1 MGPLHAISAP
11 PPALSVAG
19 DRAPVANAYFAVTID
34 AAVDLLDAP
43 GYRNLTRR
51 QRVAKALAEQ
61 QGFLSGFLDPGLHA
75 ALDLR
80 VAVDPAASTPLSLA
94 LLGRVWGASAEAT
107 AERAEG
113 LRGRLKSA
121 LPRHVAAAP
130 VADADAVA
138 RLLAPFPGAT
148 ADSAVIT
155 RHELIGAPAR
165 PDAGVSYYYSA
176 TPFTWSDD
184 DWSGVY
190 AALAASP
197 VPLVFSVA
205 VLPMLVPAPFA
216 QTLRTLATFYRRLAR
231 DAEAPGGYYPAR
243 PRLAA
248 DPFAVEAEQAFH
260 EYCARISHKAYALR
274 IQLSAARK
282 LPPGIVE
289 AIAAA
294 ISPAGEQ
301 PPGPGAPVPAYDVR
315 RPGSVAERRLAE
327 YNLNV
332 INFGI
337 LTGQREIWGR
347 LDPPDPRLAMLPVL
361 GDARD
366 ASCAFRFPVAADGA
380 VPGFTVRRAQPG
392 PSAGQGPEAHR
403 PGGHGARP
411 VVWLGTVHGTDG
423 HGTDGHGAGRAVTVP
438 LRSLTGHALLAG
450 PAGASGTAAS
460 LLRQLWADHRVP
472 FLVIDPG
479 RSADGGYREL
489 AAQPGLTEL
498 EVITAGDESRAPLR
512 FNPFE
517 VPAGALAGEHAATLL
532 TCFTAAYGLT
542 GPLTPVYQDA
552 LSLTYLRAGFLA
564 AERPAGGR
572 AWPTVVDFLAAME
585 EVTAGLRYPA
595 EAAAAV
601 DAGSVRRAR
610 QLVRGSAGSALLTSR
625 PAGLGQLLDHPVIL
639 DLSALGPGD
648 EQALL
653 MALLLNAVA
662 GHGRWARDPAAE
674 LSHVTLVAD
683 AHLLLGRAA
692 GTVPGPD
699 AQARERAAVTLA
711 GLLTASGRHGECV
724 LVADPAP
731 GRLVQPLVQG
741 TSLKVIGRLT
751 AADDRRVLAE
761 ALPRDEAQRVVAA
774 RLPAGQALLYGDEL
788 AGPVHADTGPAD
800 TPAPADTA
808 GPANGS
814 APADTRE
821 PAATPEPADTRE
833 PADTPEPEPAAA
845 PGVRPLAPLPF
856 PGCDQC
862 RARCAYRGAALS
874 ILNDTA
880 AVTDLASTAQ
890 AALPAAEPAT
900 EPATGPAARPATWP
914 AGRPDFSPAGLAG
927 LAGLR
932 ARLFYTVGRFPAL
945 PAAGQARADAA
956 FCLFLHV
963 HATTPLRRQPQWP
976 DAAARVLDISAATDE
991 TGAGADG

>member
-11 PPALSVAG
+11 PPALSVTG

-34 AAVDLLDAP
+34 AAVDLLDAAD
-43 GYRNLTRR
+43 YRNLTRR

-61 QGFLSGFLDPGLHA
+61 QGFLSRFLDPGLHA

-80 VAVDPAASTPLSLA
+80 VEVDPAASTPLSVA
-94 LLGRVWGASAEAT
+94 LLGRVWGSGAESAAMRADRLREQVT
-107 AERAEG
+107 A
-113 LRGRLKSA
+113 A
-121 LPRHVAAAP
+121 LPRHVTSTP
-130 VADADAVA
+130 VTDADAVA
-138 RLLAPFPGAT
+138 RLLTPFSGSTP
-148 ADSAVIT
+148 DSAVIT

-176 TPFTWSDD
+176 APFAWSDD

-216 QTLRTLATFYRRLAR
+216 QTMRTLATFYRRLAR
-231 DAEAPGGYYPAR
+231 DGDAPGGYYPAR

-289 AIAAA
+289 AVAAA
-294 ISPAGEQ
+294 ISPAGTGSNEL
-301 PPGPGAPVPAYDVR
+301 ALTSRVPVPGYDVR
-315 RPGSVAERRLAE
+315 RPASVAERRLAE

-337 LTGQREIWGR
+337 LTGQQEIWGR
-347 LDPPDPRLAMLPVL
+347 LDPPDPQLSMLPVL

-366 ASCAFRFPVAADGA
+366 ASCAFRFPVAASGA
-380 VPGFTVRRAQPG
+380 VPGFTVRRPQPEPAGSGG
-392 PSAGQGPEAHR
+392 PDGQEPGSQEAGALIR
-403 PGGHGARP
+403 
-411 VVWLGTVHGTDG
+411 LGTVHGT
-423 HGTDGHGAGRAVTVP
+423 GRAVTVP

-450 PAGASGTAAS
+450 PTPAGRAGTEAGTA

-479 RSADGGYREL
+479 RSGDSGYRTL
-489 AAQPGLTEL
+489 AGQPGLAEL
-498 EVITAGDESRAPLR
+498 EVITAGDESRTPLR

-517 VPAGALAGEHAATLL
+517 VPPGALAGEHAATLL
-532 TCFTAAYGLT
+532 TCFTTAYGLA
-542 GPLTPVYQDA
+542 GPLLPVYQDA

-572 AWPTVVDFLAAME
+572 AWPSVVDFLSALE
-585 EVTAGLRYPA
+585 EVTAALRYPA
-595 EAAAAV
+595 EVAAAV
-601 DAGSVRRAR
+601 DAGSVGRAR

-625 PAGLGQLLDHPVIL
+625 PAGLGRLLDHPVIL
-639 DLSALGPGD
+639 ELGALGAGD

-662 GHGRWARDPAAE
+662 GHGRWTRGPAAG

-683 AHLLLGRAA
+683 AHLVLGRAA
-692 GTVPGPD
+692 GRVPGPD
-699 AQARERAAVTLA
+699 GQARERAAVTLA
-711 GLLTASGRHGECV
+711 GLLTASGRHGECLLIADPSPAQ
-724 LVADPAP
+724 LVA
-731 GRLVQPLVQG
+731 PLVLDTG
-741 TSLKVIGRLT
+741 LKVIGRLV
-751 AADDRRVLAE
+751 AADDRRAIAE
-761 ALPRDEAQRVVAA
+761 TLPRDEAQRVITS
-774 RLPAGQALLYGDEL
+774 RPPAGQALLYG
-788 AGPVHADTGPAD
+788 AGFPGAVHTDIEQAGQVESPPA
-800 TPAPADTA
+800 
-808 GPANGS
+808 
-814 APADTRE
+814 E
-821 PAATPEPADTRE
+821 AAV
-833 PADTPEPEPAAA
+833 PAAA
-845 PGVRPLAPLPF
+845 GRAPAPLPF
-856 PGCDQC
+856 PGCSQC
-862 RARCAYRGAALS
+862 RAQCAYRGAALS
-874 ILNDTA
+874 ILSDPA
-880 AVTDLASTAQ
+880 AVADLARAAQ
-890 AALPAAEPAT
+890 AAAPSAEP
-900 EPATGPAARPATWP
+900 G
-914 AGRPDFSPAGLAG
+914 PAGLTPAA

-932 ARLFYTVGRFPAL
+932 VQLFDTTGRFPAL
-945 PAAGQARADAA
+945 PADGEARADAA

-963 HATTPLRRQPQWP
+963 HASTPLRRQPQWP
-976 DAAARVLDISAATDE
+976 DAAARVLGISPATDE
-991 TGAGADG
+991 TGSTADR